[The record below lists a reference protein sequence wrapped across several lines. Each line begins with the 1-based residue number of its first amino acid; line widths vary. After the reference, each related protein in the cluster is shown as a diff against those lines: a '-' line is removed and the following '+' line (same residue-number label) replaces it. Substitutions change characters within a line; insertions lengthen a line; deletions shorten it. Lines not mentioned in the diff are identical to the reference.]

1 MRGQMPKELSSDASL
16 VELKLARRD
25 ITLDQA
31 RKLVAVAALHVLA
44 GVQVDYSPAEGT
56 STATGDVG
64 IDATAE
70 PLLTLHAV
78 VRVKA
83 TFKGD
88 LRRGAFPLR
97 KLATRLCEIAGQHCL
112 EQVFK
117 ELADKVRGRH

>member
-1 MRGQMPKELSSDASL
+1 MPKELSAEASL

-31 RKLVAVAALHVLA
+31 RKLVAVAVLRVLA
-44 GVQVDYSPAEGT
+44 GVRVDYSPAEGT
-56 STATGDVG
+56 SAATGDVG

-70 PLLTLHAV
+70 PLLNLNAV

-88 LRRGAFPLR
+88 LRRGTFPLR
-97 KLATRLCEIAGQHCL
+97 KVAARLCEIAGQHCL

-117 ELADKVRGRH
+117 ELADSVRGRN

>member
-1 MRGQMPKELSSDASL
+1 MPKELSTDASL
-16 VELKLARRD
+16 IELKMARRD

-31 RKLVAVAALHVLA
+31 RKLVAVAALQVLA

-56 STATGDVG
+56 STATGDVR

-70 PLLTLHAV
+70 PLLTLHSV

-83 TFKGD
+83 TFKGN
-88 LRRGAFPLR
+88 LRKTAFPLR
-97 KLATRLCEIAGQHCL
+97 KIAARLCEIAGQHCL

-117 ELADKVRGRH
+117 ELADGVRGRA